1 MRAGVRWVRWEIR
14 HWQVDEV
21 RNAIEWERDE
31 LQGLH
36 GQLNALLEESKAREK
51 EEEVREYFSLIR
63 SRWWQ
68 HC

>member
-1 MRAGVRWVRWEIR
+1 MRWVRWEIR

-21 RNAIEWERDE
+21 RNAIERERDE

-36 GQLNALLEESKAREK
+36 SQLNALLGESKAREK
-51 EEEVREYFSLIR
+51 EEEVREYFSLIQ